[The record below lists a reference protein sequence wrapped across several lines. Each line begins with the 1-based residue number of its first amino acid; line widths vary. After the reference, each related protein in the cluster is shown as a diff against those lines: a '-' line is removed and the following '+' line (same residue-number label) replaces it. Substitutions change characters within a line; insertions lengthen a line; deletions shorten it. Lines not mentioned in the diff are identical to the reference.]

1 MSGGSPEFAPGAG
14 LEITPRDAAALLDA
28 ARGRA
33 LLLDCRTPEEY
44 ALARIDGAVLIPMQ
58 DIERRL
64 GEIEARQDDPVVVHC
79 HHGVRSL
86 RVAVYL
92 RQRGFEHA
100 VSMSGGI
107 DRWSTDVDPR
117 VPRY

>member
-1 MSGGSPEFAPGAG
+1 M
-14 LEITPRDAAALLDA
+14 EITPRDAAALLDG

-33 LLLDCRTPEEY
+33 LLLDCRTPEEH
-44 ALARIDGAVLIPMQ
+44 ATARIEGAVLIPMQ
-58 DIERRL
+58 ELEQRL
-64 GEIEARQDDPVVVHC
+64 GEIEGRQDDPLVVHC

-86 RVAVYL
+86 RVTAFL
-92 RQRGFEHA
+92 RQCGFEHA

-107 DRWSTDVDPR
+107 DQWSLDVDPR